1 MLVIFTLYRLEALG
15 IVTALTRICRG
26 RWIYLFK
33 LPNIFVQIKNC
44 ICPNILISLFK
55 LRSYSFDQD
64 LCLCAGE
71 GKQTVVALEETNFSL
86 DTVGLLV
93 ATLDIVG
100 HRKPKAAAQHQLP
113 HSGVAKISQ
122 AGLAALFSY
131 IWGNVFCLSFLSKVI
146 FCLFCP
152 ESCTSTFSMILKSK
166 QKSVAIW
173 W

>member
-1 MLVIFTLYRLEALG
+1 M
-15 IVTALTRICRG
+15 
-26 RWIYLFK
+26 
-33 LPNIFVQIKNC
+33 
-44 ICPNILISLFK
+44 ISLFK

-100 HRKPKAAAQHQLP
+100 HRKPKAAALP

-131 IWGNVFCLSFLSKVI
+131 I
-146 FCLFCP
+146 
-152 ESCTSTFSMILKSK
+152 
-166 QKSVAIW
+166 
-173 W
+173 